1 MEDIHHPNS
10 VYSQLAGAKHTKTK
24 IFYQTGDSDE
34 DLPVCSPFSVCA
46 KLDTYGTPWMEKQC
60 RCPGVNSCSSSTHA
74 RDGHTVHDRT
84 KQYKVCEPAK
94 KLKRC
99 KYFRDVT
106 WSNIIYP
113 DNSTQ
118 QIMHCRCPRNS
129 VAYLV
134 KRQAYQTDSGLGYQF
149 SFACSPQ
156 TKLKCQRKE
165 PCRLFSV
172 KKSVS
177 RPSVDEV
184 TLSSLCS
191 CPHGHRCPK
200 HHLDVGVVPGRVYT
214 DDAVRTYSG
223 YCM

>member
-1 MEDIHHPNS
+1 
-10 VYSQLAGAKHTKTK
+10 
-24 IFYQTGDSDE
+24 
-34 DLPVCSPFSVCA
+34 VCSPFSVCG
-46 KLDTYGTPWMEKQC
+46 KLDTYGTPWMERQC
-60 RCPGVNSCSSSTHA
+60 RCPSSQCSTSPFI
-74 RDGHTVHDRT
+74 RDGHSVHDRT
-84 KQYKVCEPAK
+84 KQYKICEPVK

-106 WSNIIYP
+106 WTNIVYP

-118 QIMHCRCPRNS
+118 QVMHCRCPKNS

-134 KRQAYQTDSGLGYQF
+134 KRHAYQTEAGLGYQF

-172 KKSVS
+172 KKTPS
-177 RPSVDEV
+177 RPEVEEV
-184 TLSSLCS
+184 TMSSLCS
-191 CPHGHRCPK
+191 CPHNHRCPK
-200 HHLDVGVVPGRVYT
+200 HHLDVGVVPGRVYSE
-214 DDAVRTYSG
+214 DAVRTYSG